1 MIRMAGE
8 IILADVAEELFSYL
22 RDVIYDPA
30 NASLDVGNLPEN
42 FRDLGGG
49 LQYFA
54 ECVIEAKELAQALS
68 KGDLAGQLP
77 SRGNEIA
84 APLKSLHATLKH
96 LTWQTKQIAHGDYRQ
111 RVEFMGEFSDAFNK
125 MVEQLAE
132 RQQKLENRA
141 YHDSTTQ
148 LYNRAFGMMTL
159 DDWLREE
166 RQFVLIFAD
175 LDNLKYINDQ
185 FGHNEG
191 DIYILSAAEYLRT
204 FSADAMVCR
213 IGGDEFMILA
223 ENISYDA
230 AHAEMNKICNNFKNA
245 EYLKDKAY
253 SYSISFGI
261 AVAEPGISA
270 NDILSTADERM
281 YEDKRA
287 KKKAR
292 KNAPPV

>member
-1 MIRMAGE
+1 MAD
-8 IILADVAEELFSYL
+8 AVEELFNYL

-30 NASLDVGNLPEN
+30 NASLDIESLPEN

-68 KGDLAGQLP
+68 KGDLTGQLP

-96 LTWQTKQIAHGDYRQ
+96 LTWQTKQIAQGDYRQ

-132 RQQKLENRA
+132 RQQKLENHA
-141 YHDSTTQ
+141 YHDSITQ
-148 LYNRAFGMMTL
+148 LYNRTFGMITL
-159 DDWLREE
+159 EDWLREE
-166 RQFVLIFAD
+166 RQFVLVFAD
-175 LDNLKYINDQ
+175 LDSLKYINDQ

-191 DIYILSAAEYLRT
+191 DIYILNAAEYLRT
-204 FSADAMVCR
+204 FSADAIVCR
-213 IGGDEFMILA
+213 IGGDEFMVLA
-223 ENISYDA
+223 ENISYDD
-230 AHAEMNKICNNFKNA
+230 AHAKMNNICHNFKNA
-245 EYLKDKAY
+245 EYLKDKEY
-253 SYSISFGI
+253 SYSLSFGI
-261 AVAEPGISA
+261 AIAEPGISA
-270 NDILSTADERM
+270 NEILSIADERM

-292 KNAPPV
+292 QGANPV